1 MCLIT
6 KLKVEAD
13 SRTKAILPTSKI
25 NYEEDITG
33 QYNEKLSEKDFY
45 LKPLKLYKKIIKMA
59 WKYIKK
65 QIEILMEQGHT
76 SI

>member
-1 MCLIT
+1 MFNHKI
-6 KLKVEAD
+6 K
-13 SRTKAILPTSKI
+13 SRSRQQNKGNPTTSKI

-45 LKPLKLYKKIIKMA
+45 LKPFKLYKKIIKMA

-65 QIEILMEQGHT
+65 QIEILMEQGYT